1 MQSFGKVCKG
11 ELIHIKIKKK
21 YKCDNVTG
29 KSTIKHN
36 SKWPYIRD
44 HPYKILKV

>member
-21 YKCDNVTG
+21 YKRRLVV
-29 KSTIKHN
+29 IM
-36 SKWPYIRD
+36 
-44 HPYKILKV
+44 LQEKVQ